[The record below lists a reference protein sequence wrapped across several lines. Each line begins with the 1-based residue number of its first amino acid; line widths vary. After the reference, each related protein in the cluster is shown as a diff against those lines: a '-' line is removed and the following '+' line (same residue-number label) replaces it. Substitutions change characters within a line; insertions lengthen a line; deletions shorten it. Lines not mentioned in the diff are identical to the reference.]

1 MASVPISHLIIFI
14 ASIVVAAGV
23 AGTLTT
29 QVEQVSQAI
38 DDQGLDVSQEIRTD
52 IEVISDSSNS
62 ASIYDGGA
70 DELTLLVKNAG
81 SRTLSDD
88 PGQLDILINGTYHG
102 TVSLTVLDEDSWQPG
117 AVAEVTVSGVHLPS
131 GDHRVKVIAPGDEEV
146 FEFRV

>member
-29 QVEQVSQAI
+29 QVEGVSQAI

-52 IEVISDSSNS
+52 IEVISDASSNQV
-62 ASIYDGGA
+62 YDGSAG
-70 DELTLLVKNAG
+70 ELTLLVKNTG
-81 SRTLSDD
+81 SRTLPSDAD
-88 PGQLDILINGTYHG
+88 QVDVLVNGSYQG
-102 TVSLTVLDEDSWQPG
+102 DVALSVLDGPAWEPTT
-117 AVAEVTVSGVHLPS
+117 VAEVTVSNVSLPA
-131 GDHRVKVIAPGDEEV
+131 GDHRVKVIVKGDEEV

>member
-29 QVEQVSQAI
+29 QVEGVSQAI
-38 DDQGLDVSQEIRTD
+38 DDQGLDVSKEIRTD
-52 IEVISDSSNS
+52 IEVISDAGSDDV
-62 ASIYDGGA
+62 YDGTS
-70 DELTLLVKNAG
+70 DQLTLLVKNTG

-88 PGQLDILINGTYHG
+88 AGLLDVLVNGTYQVD
-102 TVSLTVLDEDSWQPG
+102 VSLTVLDEPSWEPT
-117 AVAEVTVSGVHLPS
+117 AVAEVTVSNVSLPP
-131 GDHRVKVIAPGDEEV
+131 GDHRVKVIVEGDEEV

>member
-29 QVEQVSQAI
+29 QVEGVSQAI

-52 IEVISDSSNS
+52 IEVISDASSNRV
-62 ASIYDGGA
+62 YDGTQ
-70 DELTLLVKNAG
+70 LTLLVKNTG
-81 SRTLSDD
+81 SRTLPDD
-88 PGQLDILINGTYHG
+88 AGQLDVLVNGTYQ
-102 TVSLTVLDEDSWQPG
+102 TDVTLTVLDDPAWEPT
-117 AVAEVTVSGVHLPS
+117 AVAEVTVSNVSLPP
-131 GDHRVKVIAPGDEEV
+131 GDHRVKVIVTGDEEV